1 MSPRKAAALKNGDG
15 ASLRDHL
22 VTTAERMLARGGTA
36 SLTVRAIARE
46 AGVADGVLYN
56 HFADKEELI
65 ASALR
70 AHVRAVEAG
79 LGELPEP
86 GSGTVERNLRAHLA
100 YGMAMHAAIL
110 PAFAGL
116 IDRPSVLSRFAERQ
130 QHDGEPPWKDRL
142 LGYLRAERDLGRLA
156 AHADVDAAA
165 AMIVGV
171 CHESVLST
179 VFPSVP
185 GNSVSKR
192 KSALDGV
199 VPVVL
204 DGIRGER

>member
-1 MSPRKAAALKNGDG
+1 MSPRKAAALRNGDG
-15 ASLRDHL
+15 ASLREHL
-22 VTTAERMLARGGTA
+22 IATAERMLSNGGTA
-36 SLTVRAIARE
+36 ALTVRAIAKE

-70 AHVRAVEAG
+70 AHVRTVEAG
-79 LGELPEP
+79 LGALPEP
-86 GSGTVERNLRAHLA
+86 GTGTVERNLRAQLA

-130 QHDGEPPWKDRL
+130 DQDGEPPWKERL

-156 AHADVDAAA
+156 AHADLDAAA
-165 AMIVGV
+165 AMIIGV
-171 CHESVLST
+171 CHENVLST
-179 VFPSVP
+179 VFPSAPETPAPKGKDV
-185 GNSVSKR
+185 V
-192 KSALDGV
+192 DGV
-199 VPVVL
+199 VAVVL